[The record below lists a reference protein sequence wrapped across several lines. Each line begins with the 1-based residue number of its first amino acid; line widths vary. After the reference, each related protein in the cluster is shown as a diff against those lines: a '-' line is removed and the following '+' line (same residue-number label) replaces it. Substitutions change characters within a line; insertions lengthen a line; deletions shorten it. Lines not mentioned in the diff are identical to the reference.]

1 MTTDKTETALIGASH
16 LTDVLCQ
23 LHKQRAFLVEVA
35 KEDMVYE
42 DGTVAIAGA
51 SHLPMIAQID
61 KAIELF
67 SQRLNLQADA

>member
-1 MTTDKTETALIGASH
+1 MNNANEKALIGASR
-16 LTDVLCQ
+16 LTDMLCH
-23 LHKQRAFLVEVA
+23 LRKQRAFLVEAA

-61 KAIELF
+61 EAIALF
-67 SQRLNLQADA
+67 QARLSSLNG